1 MTSSFPEDYY
11 TFGSKDILE
20 KLLISVPLFC
30 SRAQVTQHKS
40 VALTRHLA
48 RMTFP
53 DMSDQR
59 AWTPHAYVQRLSAE
73 LNSKHHSPDITCVDG
88 VAAAVAGAT
97 PQQVSTSAPCVVPA
111 AEAMGAAA

>member
-1 MTSSFPEDYY
+1 
-11 TFGSKDILE
+11 
-20 KLLISVPLFC
+20 
-30 SRAQVTQHKS
+30 
-40 VALTRHLA
+40 
-48 RMTFP
+48 MTFP

-59 AWTPHAYVQRLSAE
+59 AWTLVDAHAYVQRLSAE